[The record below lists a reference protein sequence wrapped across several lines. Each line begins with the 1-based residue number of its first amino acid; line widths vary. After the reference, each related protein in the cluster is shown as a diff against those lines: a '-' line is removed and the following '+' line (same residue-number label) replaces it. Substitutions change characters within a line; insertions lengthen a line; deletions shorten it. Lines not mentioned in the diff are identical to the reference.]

1 MKLTALIPARGGSKG
16 VPRKNIRN
24 LAGRPLISYSIAA
37 CKRSSLIDRVVVST
51 DDEEIAKIA
60 KECGAEVPFIR
71 PPEFSADKSTDLQVV
86 NHFYSEQGEQD
97 LAFIRPTTP
106 LRDPAL
112 LDSFIEKYFS
122 SKDSITGMRSV
133 HELSESPYKFFKI
146 VDGYFTGFFDD
157 FNGVKDYTNLPR
169 QVFPKAYHPNGYID
183 ILKKETV
190 LQGSDFGFKILPAIT
205 DYVIE
210 VDDEYHF
217 DLLESQIQMGKDCIF
232 SELKNGKN

>member
-122 SKDSITGMRSV
+122 NKDSITGMRSV

-183 ILKKETV
+183 IVRT
-190 LQGSDFGFKILPAIT
+190 SM
-205 DYVIE
+205 IE
-210 VDDEYHF
+210 KNLLHGDNVHAFVTEIAYEIDEIDDINF
-217 DLLESQIQMGKDCIF
+217 L
-232 SELKNGKN
+232 